1 MKNLKIFIITGL
13 SGSGKSTAI
22 AAFEDVGYYCV
33 DNMPVMLLPKFLEL
47 PVESTFDTAAFDAA
61 GLAFVMDLREK
72 NFINKYLLISDSLKK
87 KGYEF
92 KILFLE
98 AEEESLIQRYS
109 QTRRQHP
116 LSRTLSLVDS
126 IRAEKKQM
134 QIFKKKADIIINT
147 SNYTVQDLKSII
159 FETAQ
164 KDIKDTLIFMK
175 IMVVSFGFKYGVPK
189 DADLI
194 IDVRFITNPY
204 FVTEL
209 KNLSGEDNAVKNFI
223 MSKNESSLFLQKY
236 LNLLDFLIPLYE
248 KEGKSYLTI
257 AVGCTGGRHR
267 SVTIARTVFQH
278 MNKTKQR
285 VNIVHRDIN
294 R

>member
-1 MKNLKIFIITGL
+1 MKNLKVFIITGL

-22 AAFEDVGYYCV
+22 AAFEDVGCYCV
-33 DNMPVMLLPKFLEL
+33 DNMPVMLLPEFLEL
-47 PVESTFDTAAFDAA
+47 PVESTFDTSVFDAA

-72 NFINKYLLISDSLKK
+72 GFINKYLLISESLKK

-98 AEEESLIQRYS
+98 AEEETLVKRYS

-116 LSRTLSLVDS
+116 FSRNLGLVDS
-126 IRAEKKQM
+126 IRAEKKQL
-134 QIFKKKADIIINT
+134 QIFKKKADIILNT
-147 SNYTVQDLKSII
+147 SNYNVHDLKSII
-159 FETAQ
+159 FDIAQ
-164 KDIKDTLIFMK
+164 KNTSIFMK
-175 IMVVSFGFKYGVPK
+175 VMVVSFGFKYGTPK

-204 FVTEL
+204 FITEL

-223 MSKNESSLFLQKY
+223 MSKNETSIFLQKY

-267 SVTIARTVFQH
+267 SVTIAQAVFQY
-278 MNKTKQR
+278 MKETKQK
-285 VNIVHRDIN
+285 VDVLHRDIN